1 MLNLIRSVLGWRA
14 RRHAFAWRLSPRSA
28 YEADDVADFFGEVP
42 AFDFEKFN
50 HAGADSFRHAAHEVG
65 HLLALEAE
73 F

>member
-1 MLNLIRSVLGWRA
+1 MTSRISC
-14 RRHAFAWRLSPRSA
+14 
-28 YEADDVADFFGEVP
+28 EVP